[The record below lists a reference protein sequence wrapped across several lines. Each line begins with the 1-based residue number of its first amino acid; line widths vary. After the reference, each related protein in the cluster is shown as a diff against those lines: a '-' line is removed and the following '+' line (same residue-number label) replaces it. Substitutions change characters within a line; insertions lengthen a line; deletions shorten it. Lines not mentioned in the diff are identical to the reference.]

1 MTLTTKR
8 ISAVVACYRDALSIA
23 AMHERLT
30 TVLSALTTSYEIIF
44 VNDASPD
51 DAEPRLRALAASD
64 PHVVVVSHSR
74 NFGSQM
80 AFASGMRVAT
90 GDAVVLL
97 DGDLQDPP
105 EIIPQFVAKW
115 LEGYDVVYGV
125 RTSRL
130 GESLL
135 RRAGYRMFYRMFRRL
150 ADVNIP
156 LDAGDFSLMDR
167 RVVAVL
173 SDMPE
178 RDLFL
183 RGLRAWVGFRQIG
196 VPYERAERFAGATTN
211 SYLGNFRWA
220 RRGFAN
226 FSVKPLEYVTYL
238 AVAVAIL
245 SAVAIVG
252 YVIAYFTVPTAPRGF
267 LTLLVAVLFLG
278 SIQLLSLAILGDYLG
293 RIFEEVKRRPRYI
306 VRDVLNDPR
315 PSAGEGAS
323 DGHRSDDGTKTT
335 T

>member
-30 TVLSALTTSYEIIF
+30 KALGSVTTNYEIIF

-51 DAEPRLRALAASD
+51 DAEPRLRALAAVD

-105 EIIPQFVAKW
+105 EVIPQFVAKW

-130 GESLL
+130 GESWL
-135 RRAGYRMFYRMFRRL
+135 RRAGYRTFYRLFQKL

-173 SDMPE
+173 SEMPE

-196 VPYERAERFAGATTN
+196 VPYERAERFAGQTTN

-226 FSVKPLEYVTYL
+226 FSVKPLEYVVYL
-238 AVAVAIL
+238 AVAVAL
-245 SAVAIVG
+245 LAALAIVA
-252 YVIAYFTVPTAPRGF
+252 YVIAYFAIGGAPQGF
-267 LTLLVAVLFLG
+267 VTLLVAVLFLG
-278 SIQLLSLAILGDYLG
+278 SIQLLALAILGDYLG

-306 VRDVLNDPR
+306 VREVLNAPR
-315 PSAGEGAS
+315 PSVRDGRRDQRESDAGS
-323 DGHRSDDGTKTT
+323 HTT